1 MSTHKVIIAAAGSG
15 KTTHIIREALENP
28 DAKILITTYTIEN
41 TEEIKSKFRELNG
54 YVPSNI
60 TILPWC
66 SFVLQ
71 HLIRPYQ
78 KVLYNKRITYLHL
91 AKGQSAPFTKETD
104 FQKHYLLDEE
114 TIYSDKAAKMA
125 VKINQKSNGAVIKRL
140 GLIFSHIFIDEIQD
154 LAGYDLE
161 ILSILCDTD
170 INTIFVGDPRQ
181 STFLTNHNPKN
192 KNYCRENIIGY
203 FKLLQKKGKII
214 IDETSLNT
222 NYRSIPE
229 ICKFANKIYPE
240 YTEVNYIEAE
250 YDGHHGLY
258 WITEE
263 DIEEYISSTNAI
275 ILRHDKRTAVDSR
288 FKCLNYGESKG
299 RTFNHVIIYP
309 TEGILKWL
317 CKGKALAETTRSKF
331 YVAVTRPRYSLAIV
345 DKTGK
350 ALNEH
355 FIRYEK

>member
-1 MSTHKVIIAAAGSG
+1 
-15 KTTHIIREALENP
+15 
-28 DAKILITTYTIEN
+28 
-41 TEEIKSKFRELNG
+41 
-54 YVPSNI
+54 
-60 TILPWC
+60 
-66 SFVLQ
+66 
-71 HLIRPYQ
+71 
-78 KVLYNKRITYLHL
+78 
-91 AKGQSAPFTKETD
+91 
-104 FQKHYLLDEE
+104 
-114 TIYSDKAAKMA
+114 MA

-161 ILSILCDTD
+161 ILAILCDTD

-203 FKLLQKKGKII
+203 FKVLQKKGKII

-229 ICKFANKIYPE
+229 ICKFANTIYPE
-240 YTEVNYIEAE
+240 YAEVNYIESE

-263 DIEEYISSTNAI
+263 DIEEYISATNAI
-275 ILRHDKRTAVDSR
+275 ILRHDKRTVVDSR

-317 CKGKALAETTRSKF
+317 CNGKALADTTRSKF
-331 YVAVTRPRYSLAIV
+331 YVAATRPRYSLAII

-350 ALNEH
+350 ASNKH
-355 FIRYEK
+355 FNKYKE